1 MCIISISAIGCD
13 IPDEATRATMWH
25 NNPDGAGFMYAM
37 HNKVHIHKGFMTLK
51 ALETALAELPFN
63 PKDVPFML
71 HFRIGTH
78 GGNIPENTHPF
89 PITRK
94 VKDMQA
100 LEYTCNE
107 AFMHNGIIHSVE
119 MSKQN
124 ISDTMEYDRQI
135 LEPLRRLD
143 KEFYKNPALQ
153 ILIAE
158 SINGSRMVFLN
169 GKGDIE
175 RIGEWVIDEG
185 IVYSN
190 STYKDYKVKKTSSKY
205 GYWGYDTSMYRL
217 DEDKKTLYTIPDEVY
232 ARLFSDEEGNNVYM
246 VDEGVLADEEGLA
259 YRYSYEL
266 DAYVL
271 DYDIDLIDGNYQ
283 CWRPNKKECE
293 GRRVTVY
300 DYY

>member
-1 MCIISISAIGCD
+1 MCIISISATGCN
-13 IPDEATRATMWH
+13 IPDEATRATMWR
-25 NNPDGAGFMYAM
+25 NNPDGAGFMYAR

-51 ALETALAELPFN
+51 ALEMALAELPFN

-89 PITRK
+89 PITKR

-175 RIGEWVIDEG
+175 RIGDWNIDEATG

-190 STYKDYKVKKTSSKY
+190 STYKDYKV
-205 GYWGYDTSMYRL
+205 
-217 DEDKKTLYTIPDEVY
+217 KKTLYTIPDEVY
-232 ARLFSDEEGNNVYM
+232 ARLFSDESGNNVYM

-259 YRYSYEL
+259 YRYNYEL

-271 DYDIDLIDGNYQ
+271 DYDIDMIDGNYQ

-293 GRRVTVY
+293 GRKVTVY
-300 DYY
+300 DCY